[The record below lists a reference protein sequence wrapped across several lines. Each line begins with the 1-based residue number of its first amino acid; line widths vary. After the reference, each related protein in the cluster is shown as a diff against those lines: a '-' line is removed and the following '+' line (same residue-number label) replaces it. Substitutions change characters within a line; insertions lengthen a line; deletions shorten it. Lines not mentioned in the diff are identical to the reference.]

1 MLNYKDKRG
10 NLIILSGPSAVG
22 KGTVLRALLKDYDD
36 ICYSV
41 SATTRQPRQGELD
54 GKDYFFMS
62 LNKFKKLI
70 KEDEFI
76 EWAEVHNNYY
86 GTPRSYVEETLAT
99 GKDVILEIDIQGAK
113 QVKESFDEGIFVFLA
128 PPSLEELKSRIN
140 KRGTETQEA
149 INTRM
154 KNATKEIEEI
164 NKYDYLIIND
174 KVASAVDKLKS
185 IIIAE
190 RCKL

>member
-86 GTPRSYVEETLAT
+86 GTPKSYVEETLAT